1 MGEAFKIYWTRG
13 KRKIDTRTAV
23 LKDTKIAKFIDKF
36 QMKTVLQYNE
46 ENDQFKPKH
55 SELQVY
61 HLEKSEE

>member
-1 MGEAFKIYWTRG
+1 M
-13 KRKIDTRTAV
+13 